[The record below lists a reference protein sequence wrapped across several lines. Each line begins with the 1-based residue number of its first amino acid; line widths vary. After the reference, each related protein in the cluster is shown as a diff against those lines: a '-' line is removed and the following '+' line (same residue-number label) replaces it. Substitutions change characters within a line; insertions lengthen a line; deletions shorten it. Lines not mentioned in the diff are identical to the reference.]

1 MGCVLAMIRPVV
13 ALVLGV
19 VVFFGFLFLL
29 LSDNFT
35 DRLLSAEF
43 YTDTLEAEDTYNRIY
58 DDVMLDPELES
69 TTQDL
74 LGDIQVV
81 SHADIVGLLREIV
94 PPAYLR
100 SQSEGSIQRTVGYF
114 NGDLEDLEVYVE
126 LGPPLS
132 KVKPALF
139 GYIDRRIDGLTE
151 EDLGSL
157 PCTSQRVTEVA
168 DLYRGRLERLSAG
181 EVPEG
186 VPSLDS
192 FDSGCRRLIFGLA
205 FDQLVGQRGLDERAR
220 AGLVEQRPDIEKAFV
235 VDGDTRGVLKLAA
248 RPLATPLMDDAIDR
262 LRAELDER
270 DRLDLIYRIALWN
283 DDYSEETLRSDFDDA
298 RDWVSW
304 GRKFGK
310 AVALTML
317 IAGAVLMGLVHYP
330 SVKNGIRWPGVT
342 LFLTGL
348 VFFVGG
354 KVLQSQ
360 VPDRLQD
367 LVDRGTDQVSVIP
380 SSVNDLGGDLL
391 LSFGKQ
397 LTEGFAGAS
406 LTLLIVGALLIGAS
420 FFVNYVL
427 FALKLVLLPVGLAR
441 RGLSGRQGSGT
452 SATGPDA
459 QRPPSGRTTG
469 EWVSPPSDPKDP

>member
-1 MGCVLAMIRPVV
+1 
-13 ALVLGV
+13 
-19 VVFFGFLFLL
+19 
-29 LSDNFT
+29 
-35 DRLLSAEF
+35 
-43 YTDTLEAEDTYNRIY
+43 
-58 DDVMLDPELES
+58 
-69 TTQDL
+69 
-74 LGDIQVV
+74 
-81 SHADIVGLLREIV
+81 
-94 PPAYLR
+94 
-100 SQSEGSIQRTVGYF
+100 
-114 NGDLEDLEVYVE
+114 
-126 LGPPLS
+126 
-132 KVKPALF
+132 
-139 GYIDRRIDGLTE
+139 
-151 EDLGSL
+151 
-157 PCTSQRVTEVA
+157 
-168 DLYRGRLERLSAG
+168 
-181 EVPEG
+181 
-186 VPSLDS
+186 
-192 FDSGCRRLIFGLA
+192 
-205 FDQLVGQRGLDERAR
+205 
-220 AGLVEQRPDIEKAFV
+220 PDIEKAFV